1 MGSKNSTLEYKDDL
15 VLLRTLKAQFEGY
28 AKRTGDITSTSD
40 ELVLRLG
47 NSLREQCTRVMD
59 DNYKVLQKRLKLVQ
73 KLTENEGSVDLGI
86 IVKEVQFYLI
96 NFGLTKD
103 QVYNIEQVNGLLEGC
118 LETFVT
124 NELAKSHGDILQVIR
139 SEASQDTQTSV
150 AKKVYDEGR
159 KGSGTGSAL
168 QVYLDRSQEMGIA
181 MVEQMCKV
189 VKSRN
194 NTV

>member
-1 MGSKNSTLEYKDDL
+1 M
-15 VLLRTLKAQFEGY
+15 VQ
-28 AKRTGDITSTSD
+28 
-40 ELVLRLG
+40 
-47 NSLREQCTRVMD
+47 
-59 DNYKVLQKRLKLVQ
+59 VLQKRLKLVQ